1 MQSLLPDPG
10 AFAATQGAGKMA
22 TTFRKA
28 LVAAIVGLS
37 GMVAVPAFAQGLTLE
52 FGNRDGGR
60 LGVYSGEDGYY
71 PHERRYA
78 MRPGCSPDRALDKA
92 DGMGIDDARISRVTP
107 RRIVVLGYEDG
118 DPARVTFGRS
128 PGCPVIG
135 ED

>member
-1 MQSLLPDPG
+1 
-10 AFAATQGAGKMA
+10 MA

-28 LVAAIVGLS
+28 LVATLVGLS
-37 GMVAVPAFAQGLTLE
+37 GLAAVPAFAQGLTLQ
-52 FGNRDGGR
+52 FGNRDDSR
-60 LGVYSGEDGYY
+60 LGVYSDEDG
-71 PHERRYA
+71 PSPRERRYA

-92 DGMGIDDARISRVTP
+92 DGMGIDDARIGRVTP

-118 DPARVTFGRS
+118 DRARITFGRS